1 MIFGRVVA
9 GIVVWFLVT
18 FFAAKLPGPIIFI
31 AGSITKGLPGIA
43 IQLIV
48 IPLLMLAL
56 ERYGIAKRAEK

>member
-1 MIFGRVVA
+1 M
-9 GIVVWFLVT
+9 VT